1 MRATLDATLRMSRFT
16 FVMLP
21 WMVLTAA
28 AHGQTRMADVLYT
41 HFDDVP
47 TRAYRVG
54 DEVFVA
60 LDNVKRWGWT
70 VNPWADTVDITAE
83 GKSISV
89 PMRILNSVPSL
100 PLRAAIRKL
109 GGITDWVSN
118 TDTLSVYGTLT
129 TVRAHDGKIRVD
141 ASFGFQPKA
150 TVLTDPSRL
159 VMDLAGVR
167 LDPSTKLDVDPGV
180 RVIQYRP
187 NVVRII
193 TDTPNQV
200 DLGRLDIS
208 ATQSLQFQ
216 IVEAKTTPP
225 VAPTDT
231 KPQLQATPPAA
242 TETQEVSKPLDN
254 DKIPQGAVVPPII
267 PTNVPIQV
275 RVVSETDT
283 ELKLDIPGPTVK
295 APIFQKPDLYTLEV
309 SLPGCFRTLPD
320 GFSIDS
326 KVISSVTT
334 RTAANGTVI
343 VFALTR
349 PLGAQLVR
357 DANAIHLQLI
367 KPNVGNG
374 RLAGKLI
381 VVDPGHGGKDTGAT
395 GGGLIEKNL
404 TLKIGSMIAGELA
417 SAGATVIVTRKTD
430 VFIPLDTRA
439 QMAQD
444 AHADLFVSCHINS
457 TNESSATSGG
467 ITFHHEG
474 RPVSKILAECIQQEI
489 AKSSGMPSLG
499 VWSDH
504 RIYRTGF
511 AVLRQTTMP
520 GVLLELGFI
529 NNAKDRKRLS
539 ADDFQQA
546 VAKAVVQGIKVF
558 LGDAKE
564 KDEE

>member
-16 FVMLP
+16 IVMLP

-28 AHGQTRMADVLYT
+28 AQGQTRTADVLYT

-54 DEVFVA
+54 DEVFVS

-70 VNPWADTVDITAE
+70 VNAWADTVDIKAE

-89 PMRILNSVPSL
+89 PMRILNTVQSL
-100 PLRAAIRKL
+100 PLRLAIRKL
-109 GGITDWVSN
+109 GGSSDWTGN

-167 LDPSTKLDVDPGV
+167 LDPSTKLDVEAGV
-180 RVIQYRP
+180 RVVQYRP

-193 TDTPNQV
+193 TDTPDQI
-200 DLGRLDIS
+200 DLSRLDTS

-216 IVEAKTTPP
+216 IVEAKAAAPVLPP
-225 VAPTDT
+225 ETKAVVQDPPPTEEGVT
-231 KPQLQATPPAA
+231 KPLN
-242 TETQEVSKPLDN
+242 N
-254 DKIPQGAVVPPII
+254 DVIPQDAVVPPIT
-267 PTNVPIQV
+267 PVNGPIQV
-275 RVVSETDT
+275 QVVSETDS
-283 ELKLDIPGPTVK
+283 ELRLDIPGAVAK
-295 APIFQKPDLYTLEV
+295 APIFQKPSADTLEIV
-309 SLPGCFRTLPD
+309 LPGSFRKLPD
-320 GFSIDS
+320 GFTLDS
-326 KVISSVTT
+326 PVISSVAT
-334 RTAANGTVI
+334 RTTATGTVL
-343 VFALTR
+343 VFALAR
-349 PLGAQLVR
+349 PLGAQLTR
-357 DANAIHLQLI
+357 DASGIHIQLI
-367 KPNVGNG
+367 KPNVGDG

-404 TLKIGSMIAGELA
+404 TLKIGSMIASEL
-417 SAGATVIVTRKTD
+417 SKAGATVIVTRKTD
-430 VFIPLDTRA
+430 VFIPLDVRA

-457 TNESSATSGG
+457 TDESSATSGG

-474 RPVSKILAECIQQEI
+474 RPVSKVLAECIQQEI
-489 AKSSGMPSLG
+489 ARTSGMPSLG
-499 VWSDH
+499 VWSDR

-511 AVLRQTTMP
+511 AVLRQTSMP

-529 NNAKDRKRLS
+529 NNAKDRKRLV
-539 ADDFQQA
+539 ADDFQQS